1 MVAYSLVGML
11 SVAGLH
17 VANTNGGRRMVVHHS
32 STDVPSPTVAV
43 RTSAEALRKTLVRRY
58 PSWSPQA
65 EAQES
70 AVQSVIDG
78 IVDFGEI
85 ARRSLGP
92 HWDPLSDNERQQ
104 FVLLLQKI
112 IERSP
117 LDKSLHVDPDSTIKY
132 EREQIADNEAVV
144 SSVVTTSVH
153 SGGATRH
160 PVQYRLSLKAGRWR
174 IHDIVVNDVSLVDG
188 YHAQFTKIIARDT
201 FDGLLRRMR
210 KKLGEMPSLGA
221 N

>member
-1 MVAYSLVGML
+1 MVAYSLVAIL
-11 SVAGLH
+11 SVVVGPP
-17 VANTNGGRRMVVHHS
+17 VASSGGGRQVAASHPA
-32 STDVPSPTVAV
+32 DVPSPTVAV
-43 RTSAEALRKTLVRRY
+43 RTSADALRKTLVRRY

-85 ARRSLGP
+85 ARRSLGRQ
-92 HWDPLSDNERQQ
+92 WDPLTDGERRE
-104 FVLLLQKI
+104 FVQLLQRI

-117 LDKSLHVDPDSTIKY
+117 LDKSLHLDPDSTIKY
-132 EREQIADNEAVV
+132 EREEIADSEAVV
-144 SSVVTTSVH
+144 SSVITTATRR
-153 SGGATRH
+153 GGATRH
-160 PVQYRLSLKAGRWR
+160 PVQYRLVLKAGHWR
-174 IHDIVVNDVSLVDG
+174 IYDIVVNEVSLVDG
-188 YHAQFTKIIARDT
+188 YHAQFTKIIGRDR

>member
-1 MVAYSLVGML
+1 MVAYSMVAIL
-11 SVAGLH
+11 SVAGPQ
-17 VANTNGGRRMVVHHS
+17 VAHTNGGRRMAVGHA
-32 STDVPSPTVAV
+32 TADVPSPTVAV
-43 RTSAEALRKTLVRRY
+43 RTSADALRRTLVRRY

-85 ARRSLGP
+85 GRRSLDR
-92 HWDPLSDNERQQ
+92 HWDSLSDNDRQQ
-104 FVLLLQKI
+104 FVRLLQRI

-117 LDKSLHVDPDSTIKY
+117 LDKSLHLDPDSTIKY
-132 EREQIADNEAVV
+132 EREEIADNEAVV
-144 SSVVTTSVH
+144 SSVVTTSVRR
-153 SGGATRH
+153 GGTTRH
-160 PVQYRLSLKAGRWR
+160 PVQYLLSLKAGRWR
-174 IHDIVVNDVSLVDG
+174 IHDIVVNDVSLVEG
-188 YHAQFTKIIARDT
+188 YHAQFTKIIARDS